1 MRLTAVFNV
10 FSVDLSYPPYLNVNA
25 AHPVSAWI
33 WYPTWNGSEKAW
45 LSEIWLSR
53 HVKVDQ

>member
-25 AHPVSAWI
+25 AHPVSAMDMV
-33 WYPTWNGSEKAW
+33 PDLE
-45 LSEIWLSR
+45 R
-53 HVKVDQ
+53 F